1 MITQDLWQSHYQTLL
16 IILLKKFIKLN
27 ENTNMI
33 LACAKHVELNTL
45 SEETFEKESIAN
57 FPNLEHLRE
66 SLIP

>member
-1 MITQDLWQSHYQTLL
+1 
-16 IILLKKFIKLN
+16 
-27 ENTNMI
+27 MI

-57 FPNLEHLRE
+57 FPNLVYLRE